1 MAQLVIQL
9 SGEILSSNFD
19 EWKSELIARIRAVN
33 TELKTDPQFIEAAN
47 DVKLFKA
54 AEQTLKGA
62 KESAINQAAD
72 IQRLFAAI
80 DEVSNE
86 VRSVRLSLERQ
97 IKQRKLEIK
106 EEFIEFGMNRILDYI
121 ERQGADFQSIDHS
134 AYMDRDCFFAA
145 AKGRATV
152 NGLNKAI
159 TLLCRQIKS
168 QIDERVAWVKRN
180 AASLD
185 SLPNVRRALF
195 QDRGTLL
202 ALSPDQLESV
212 IDERIEIYERELAR
226 DSDTVD
232 EFETEFRS
240 NDPSSNLESDD
251 QVENQA
257 SNSAD
262 KSLFD
267 LTLRLYATDVEA
279 DRLLE
284 ELESAYAGVPAVLS
298 IHLDEK

>member
-1 MAQLVIQL
+1 MAELAIRL
-9 SGEILSSNFD
+9 SGEVLSSNFD
-19 EWKSELIARIRAVN
+19 EWKNELIARIKAVN
-33 TELKTDPQFIEAAN
+33 TELKTDPQFVEAAN

-80 DEVSNE
+80 DEVSTE

-106 EEFIEFGMNRILDYI
+106 EEFIELGMNRIRDYI

-134 AYMDRDCFFAA
+134 AFMDRDCFVAA

-159 TLLCRQIKS
+159 TLLCGQIKS
-168 QIDERVAWVKRN
+168 QIDERVAWAKRN

-202 ALSPDQLESV
+202 ALSPDQLQSV
-212 IDERIEIYERELAR
+212 IDERVEIYEREIAR

-232 EFETEFRS
+232 EFETEFGS

-279 DRLLE
+279 GRLLE
-284 ELESAYAGVPAVLS
+284 ELESAYASVSAVLS